1 MEIQI
6 SNNQKLI
13 ALPEIRKISRQLL
26 KAWPTPEGEVS
37 LLLVD
42 DQEMAEYNRR
52 FRNRK
57 GPTNV
62 LAFSMKEGLYSEIN
76 PQIWGDVVIST
87 ETVKREAQE
96 TGQSFSERFQFLL
109 AHGLLH
115 LMGYDHEQ
123 SDLEARRME
132 AKTEEIMTRLKG
144 PDKEERRMHL
154 PRLAVNVDHV
164 ATVRQARKIDQ
175 PDPVIAAGI
184 AELAGAEGIIVHL
197 REDRRHIQD
206 RDLFLLKET
215 VKTKLNLEM
224 AAAEEIIRI
233 ALKVRPPMVTLVPE
247 KRQELTTE
255 GGLDVRGN
263 QKALKEAVRRL
274 HKGRIAVSLF
284 VDADPVQ
291 IQASRDIGAD
301 IIELHTGHF
310 AEAKNERTAR
320 RLFER
325 IVEGAQMAAGM
336 GLRVSA
342 GHGLDYSNIKWF
354 QGVEE
359 IEEYSIGHSI
369 IARAIY
375 VGLDQAV
382 RDMVAMVEQ
391 LY

>member
-1 MEIQI
+1 M
-6 SNNQKLI
+6 
-13 ALPEIRKISRQLL
+13 
-26 KAWPTPEGEVS
+26 
-37 LLLVD
+37 
-42 DQEMAEYNRR
+42 
-52 FRNRK
+52 
-57 GPTNV
+57 
-62 LAFSMKEGLYSEIN
+62 
-76 PQIWGDVVIST
+76 
-87 ETVKREAQE
+87 
-96 TGQSFSERFQFLL
+96 QFLL
-109 AHGLLH
+109 VHGLLH

-123 SDLEARRME
+123 SEKEARRME
-132 AKTEEIMTRLKG
+132 AKTDAIIARLKG
-144 PDKEERRMHL
+144 IKKEDSRMHL

-184 AELAGAEGIIVHL
+184 AELAGAEGIIIHL

-255 GGLDVRGN
+255 GGLDVKGN
-263 QKALKEAVRRL
+263 QAALKETIRRF
-274 HKGRIAVSLF
+274 HKNRIEVSLF
-284 VDADPVQ
+284 VDADPQQ
-291 IQASRDIGAD
+291 IKASKDIGAD

-310 AEAKNERTAR
+310 AEARNNQTAQ

-325 IVEGAQMAAGM
+325 IVSGAQMAARL
-336 GLRVSA
+336 GLKVSA
-342 GHGLDYSNIKWF
+342 GHGLDYFNIKWF
-354 QGVEE
+354 QGIEE

-382 RDMVAMVEQ
+382 RDMVALVEQ
-391 LY
+391 L